1 MLTVRFFSAII
12 LCSDTTRQYLI
23 NYARTLIYAT
33 AMPLACLAS
42 IRVTYDFLQSG
53 RADPFRGQLREI
65 TRYAHDLLL
74 SISKRRED
82 APGLLTLDPG
92 VPRAPIIPLLT
103 PLARSL
109 AQHCQERGLTVRAI
123 VAPTVPKGK
132 ERVRIC
138 LHAANTRTQVE
149 ELARAVGE
157 WVELQ
162 HPSARRSAKPEDGP
176 RL

>member
-1 MLTVRFFSAII
+1 
-12 LCSDTTRQYLI
+12 
-23 NYARTLIYAT
+23 
-33 AMPLACLAS
+33 MPLACHAS
-42 IRVTYDFLQSG
+42 IKVTYDFLRSG
-53 RADPFRGQLREI
+53 RADPLRSQLREL

-74 SISKRRED
+74 SISKRRKD
-82 APGLLTLDPG
+82 AQELLSLDPAE
-92 VPRAPIIPLLT
+92 PRAPIIPVLT

-109 AQHCQERGLTVRAI
+109 AQHCQKRGLTVRAI

-138 LHAANTRTQVE
+138 LHAANTREQVE

-162 HPSARRSAKPEDGP
+162 HPDARRPAKPEDTP

>member
-1 MLTVRFFSAII
+1 M
-12 LCSDTTRQYLI
+12 LCSDVTRQYLI

-42 IRVTYDFLQSG
+42 IRVTYDFLESG
-53 RADPFRGQLREI
+53 RADALRSQLRDL
-65 TRYAHDLLL
+65 TTYAHDLLL
-74 SISKRRED
+74 SISRRRQD
-82 APGLLTLDPG
+82 APGLLSLDPDA
-92 VPRAPIIPLLT
+92 PRAPIIPLLT

-138 LHAANTRTQVE
+138 LHAANTRVE
-149 ELARAVGE
+149 IEKLARAVGE

-162 HPSARRSAKPEDGP
+162 PPNTRRSAKPENTP